1 MKHSRP
7 QFIIAQ
13 LLLMLLMAAAPLL
26 ATEVEGT
33 RLWRAPDH
41 TRLVLDLSAAVDYQ
55 TFVLSKP
62 SRFVI
67 DIADTTYRRSVAA
80 QLRALD
86 LTNAPIAKIRSAKR
100 NQSDLRVVLELTKSV
115 QAKVLSLIH
124 I

>member
-1 MKHSRP
+1 MRHSLP

-13 LLLMLLMAAAPLL
+13 LLLLMTAAPLL

-55 TFVLSKP
+55 TFVLIKP

-67 DIADTTYRRSVAA
+67 DIANTTYRRSVAA

-86 LTNAPIAKIRSAKR
+86 LTCLLYT
-100 NQSDLRVVLELTKSV
+100 SDAADE
-115 QAKVLSLIH
+115 
-124 I
+124 